1 MNEKAIIEYITGTF
15 EGVYT
20 LTNADN
26 IFFMYDPDGMFPFA
40 TLMTNDENDQFSDLN
55 RPGVYR
61 LNIGLSKATFR
72 AMFGSQT
79 SPDGADDN
87 NYDFTAPDKVM
98 PHPVYGKMY
107 WVCILNPSAATFESV
122 VKPLLVEAYEQD
134 VSKHTKR
141 ANRK

>member
-1 MNEKAIIEYITGTF
+1 VNEKAIIEYITGTF

-26 IFFMYDPDGMFPFA
+26 LFFMYDPDGMFPFA

-72 AMFGSQT
+72 ALFPSET
-79 SPDGADDN
+79 TDN
-87 NYDFTAPDKVM
+87 DHNFTALDKIM

-107 WVCILNPSAATFESV
+107 
-122 VKPLLVEAYEQD
+122 
-134 VSKHTKR
+134 
-141 ANRK
+141 